1 MNKKDTSLTKICEQL
16 EGQVSSLQ
24 NSLTLLR
31 QEVERIGIRRAK
43 PMRHAISVRIPGTG
57 IICERDASGT
67 LMKVIEQIGVEKV
80 YKLHIGTPK
89 RPLISKSPKTSQ
101 YRPDRSGEYYI
112 LTGSNTDE
120 KIKHLQEIA
129 SYLDIRMRVED
140 RRKK

>member
-1 MNKKDTSLTKICEQL
+1 MKNSLTKICEQL

-31 QEVERIGIRRAK
+31 QEVERIGKRRAG
-43 PMRHAISVRIPGTG
+43 PPRHAISVMIPGTD
-57 IICERDASGT
+57 IICERDASVT
-67 LMKVIEQIGVEKV
+67 LMKVVEQIGVKKV